1 MRGDSESDVQ
11 AFRQRAGSHGR
22 GDGRFQMNPGIGNAV
37 NVKHPLDNRELRFAV
52 TMNGGVSLAVYMGG
66 VSHELNE
73 LTDAKGPYRR
83 LLKLLSAQ
91 APTIDVLTGT
101 SAGGINA
108 AALALAQS
116 NENRTDLSALKRLWI
131 QHGQIGSLLRQPFRK
146 GLSSILQ
153 GDDYFLPQIERAFKG
168 LTAEHKRSA
177 RPIDLTITTTL
188 LNPVNEYTVDDLGT
202 GIVQTQHAG
211 RFWFVG
217 DLPEDDAWKL
227 LGDQKEPRDVF
238 TGGGE
243 HKRSIRDQ
251 TVRALALATRASASF
266 PVAFEPS
273 FIPIG
278 EGSEA
283 KDMADFASW
292 TPDAKDCKAAAPD
305 DDGAKD
311 SKTVLSRFTVD
322 GGVLANTPTKPALD
336 AIRRRAAGDRLVRRV
351 LVLVHPHALPAD
363 AVRSTTDDRRDPP
376 SLLGTLSGVLKASSS
391 VGSRSYVEEIQRHND
406 LAYRWR
412 DGREITLSKFK
423 TREQLQRY
431 LTNEEVGDEEPG
443 QGDPTTSWELFHS
456 LRKRRGAFVLADQI
470 RKHCHTPFG
479 ELIRIARE
487 EVEVYTTA
495 QPGGG
500 SKSRPLPFIPDRPP
514 CAQNLREGTW
524 PWGLDMAVG
533 LATSVTELLRELLN
547 APELDSGHSH
557 SAPVGNL
564 AGLSSQ
570 TTRAWRD
577 AVNARIA
584 LELLGKQEEE
594 RAKKDVDER
603 PARKWLADN
612 LAHYAKRMRPDD
624 PKSDATRIR
633 SIIETNVITPLLVV
647 IEMINTLKET
657 PNVTLP
663 DVPLTEPNP
672 LLEATGAADLL
683 KMLMEVEVIG
693 YLVTE
698 HDGAGDGI
706 PSAPIELVQIS
717 AQVHQHFAKG
727 FTPDD
732 KLAGMSLSRFGAF
745 LKRSWRA
752 NDWIWGR
759 FDAIKVLLLILLS
772 AKVVKALKATFPP
785 ETTSEDLVDEMCL
798 ATFLV
803 PRLGPADADEE
814 RTDQAKG
821 AAKAAIRRLFG
832 SETALR
838 ELRTGAIAEV
848 KGLFNEDDIGKP
860 LEKLASLLAYGYQMS
875 AAAEEVPWL
884 AESVYDDQED
894 GAAGFKSSAFLARY
908 TKLSD
913 QFLGDQHDAEH
924 QVDEEYKLLR
934 LFVDAGLGQEAV
946 GDELPSDMMVR
957 TAATTAAVAA
967 TMISDPASGLSF
979 AAPVTKIVRGVVGAP
994 YWIIT
999 GLTQRGNAARVLAA
1013 SALALGIALMA
1024 LALLASL
1031 GGLMSTLVPTIGAGS
1046 LITVFAY
1053 AAARSRSVV
1062 HGAALLGLL
1071 IPLAAFAAHR
1081 LSGNVEE
1088 ASGVFQF
1095 SFLESAFATVCVIA
1109 LIVGTVVIANINAP
1123 TVPPLAVVGRWFSWF
1138 RTRGKSTRDERRP
1151 RPKLKVRARQF
1162 SMYVRRGVLIGLG
1175 VVLLGWALMVLLDQQ
1190 HWLVPLV
1197 EAQKWLPN
1205 DVPYAS
1211 VLIVAAP
1218 MVVIIGIGVVA
1229 GWRRANKLRP
1239 YDHDRRDPDTLHRA
1253 GLTDPAGIAIAWSVV
1268 YGFLYVSLA
1277 GAIYFAHRGD
1287 MQWWAGTA
1295 AAMSLVL
1302 GWMFSVVF
1310 VYLIFWRR
1318 ERRLVRRLAAAFASA
1333 RTAPPTELKSK
1344 AALDETLRLLKKVGE
1359 ESTYLIKKDGNS
1371 LTWRGLEVAAR
1382 ALAKARVLRMSGRNS
1397 RPVALSGT
1405 TSAPTSQ
1412 AAAQSDQST

>member
-1 MRGDSESDVQ
+1 
-11 AFRQRAGSHGR
+11 
-22 GDGRFQMNPGIGNAV
+22 
-37 NVKHPLDNRELRFAV
+37 
-52 TMNGGVSLAVYMGG
+52 
-66 VSHELNE
+66 
-73 LTDAKGPYRR
+73 
-83 LLKLLSAQ
+83 
-91 APTIDVLTGT
+91 
-101 SAGGINA
+101 
-108 AALALAQS
+108 
-116 NENRTDLSALKRLWI
+116 
-131 QHGQIGSLLRQPFRK
+131 
-146 GLSSILQ
+146 
-153 GDDYFLPQIERAFKG
+153 
-168 LTAEHKRSA
+168 
-177 RPIDLTITTTL
+177 
-188 LNPVNEYTVDDLGT
+188 VNEFTVDDLGT

-211 RFWFVG
+211 LFRFVG
-217 DLPEDDAWKL
+217 DLPQDEARKL
-227 LGDQKEPRDVF
+227 LGDNKEPPDVF
-238 TGGGE
+238 TGQGE
-243 HKRSIRDQ
+243 HKRTIPDK

-278 EGSEA
+278 EGDDA
-283 KDMADFASW
+283 TDMADFASW
-292 TPDAKDCKAAAPD
+292 APDAKDCKEAAPD

-311 SKTVLSRFTVD
+311 SKTALSRFTVD

-336 AIRRRAAGDRLVRRV
+336 AIRRRAAGERLVRRV
-351 LVLVHPHALPAD
+351 LVLVHPHALTAD

-376 SLLGTLSGVLKASSS
+376 PVLGTLSGVLKASSS

-412 DGREITLSKFK
+412 DGRAITVSNFT

-431 LTNEEVGDEEPG
+431 LTNAAVGDEQPG
-443 QGDPTTSWELFHS
+443 QGKPTTSWTLFHS
-456 LRKRRGAFVLADQI
+456 LRKQRGAFVLADQI
-470 RKHCHTPFG
+470 RNQCHTPFG

-487 EVEVYTTA
+487 EVKVYTTP
-495 QPGGG
+495 QPGEG
-500 SKSRPLPFIPDRPP
+500 SKGRPLPFVPDEPP

-524 PWGLDMAVG
+524 AWGLDMAVG

-547 APELDSGHSH
+547 TPELDSRHPH

-564 AGLSSQ
+564 ADLSSQ

-577 AVNARIA
+577 ATNARIA
-584 LELLGKQEEE
+584 LELLAKQEVEA
-594 RAKKDVDER
+594 AKEDVKD
-603 PARKWLADN
+603 PRKWLAHN
-612 LAHYAKRMRPDD
+612 LIRYAERMRPDD
-624 PKSDATRIR
+624 PESNATRIR
-633 SIIETNVITPLLVV
+633 RIIETNVIEPLLVV
-647 IEMINTLKET
+647 IETIRRLKQNR
-657 PNVTLP
+657 NVTLP
-663 DVPLTEPNP
+663 VVPITEPNP
-672 LLEATGAADLL
+672 LLDATDAADLL

-698 HDGAGDGI
+698 HDGVGDGI

-717 AQVHQHFAKG
+717 AQVQQHFAKS
-727 FTPDD
+727 FTSDD

-759 FDAIKVLLLILLS
+759 FDAIKVLLLILVS

-785 ETTSEDLVDEMCL
+785 ETTSEDLVDELCL

-803 PRLGPADADEE
+803 PSLSPNEVDEE
-814 RTDQAKG
+814 RTDQAKA
-821 AAKAAIRRLFG
+821 AAKAAIRRLFDNG
-832 SETALR
+832 ETALR
-838 ELRTGAIAEV
+838 ELRKDAIAEV
-848 KGLFNEDDIGKP
+848 LSSVNQEDADKP

-894 GAAGFKSSAFLARY
+894 GAAGFKSNAFLARY

-913 QFLGDQHDAEH
+913 QFLSDPDAEH

-934 LFVDAGLGQEAV
+934 LFVDSGLGQEAV
-946 GDELPSDMMVR
+946 GNELPSDMMVR
-957 TAATTAAVAA
+957 TVTTAAAVAA
-967 TMISDPASGLSF
+967 TMISDPASGLAF

-1013 SALALGIALMA
+1013 TALALGIALMA

-1031 GGLMSTLVPTIGAGS
+1031 GGFMGTLVPTIGAGS

-1081 LSGNVEE
+1081 LSGDD
-1088 ASGVFQF
+1088 AKPPGVFQY
-1095 SFLESAFATVCVIA
+1095 SYLESAFATVCVIA
-1109 LIVGTVVIANINAP
+1109 LVVGTVVVANINAP
-1123 TVPPLAVVGRWFSWF
+1123 TVSPLAVVGRWVSWF
-1138 RTRGKSTRDERRP
+1138 RTRGKGTGDERRP
-1151 RPKLKVRARQF
+1151 RPTLKVRARQF
-1162 SMYVRRGVLIGLG
+1162 WMYVRRGVLIGLG
-1175 VVLLGWALMVLLDQQ
+1175 VALLGLALMMLLDKQ
-1190 HWLVPLV
+1190 HWVASLV

-1218 MVVIIGIGVVA
+1218 MVVIIGLGVVA

-1277 GAIYFAHRGD
+1277 GAIYFAHGGN
-1287 MQWWAGTA
+1287 MLWWAGTA
-1295 AAMSLVL
+1295 AVMSLVL
-1302 GWMFSVVF
+1302 GWLFSVVF

-1333 RTAPPTELKSK
+1333 RTAPPTELKSDE
-1344 AALDETLRLLKKVGE
+1344 ATVETLRLLKKIGE
-1359 ESTYLIKKDGNS
+1359 ESTYLIKKNGNE
-1371 LTWRGLEVAAR
+1371 LTWRGKEVTAR

-1397 RPVALSGT
+1397 RPVVLAGK
-1405 TSAPTSQ
+1405 TSAPTSH
-1412 AAAQSDQST
+1412 AAAQSLQST